1 MFIGIDHGTTAMRF
15 ASAKGQFKMS
25 RESATSFT
33 VSDLSRLCPID
44 EIEGIALTY
53 SMGDNFSKI
62 TPIDRLKN
70 RGLISREGAGKH
82 IGGGTRVFD
91 EIQQS
96 GIPAV
101 VIPGLHDKSPT
112 DPRFKVY
119 SHQSSPEK
127 IGIAY
132 EACHDLG
139 DDVIVSDV
147 SSNTVTL
154 LVSAGHI
161 VGAFDACIFAP
172 GTRHGAL
179 DVDAIRRIDAGEI
192 TANEAFQAA
201 GVNVKLP
208 EGERIRAIAM
218 FSAMECASLLLLN
231 REAKIA
237 LAGSLAP
244 VVAPE
249 VRELLRREVAI
260 YDEWCAAR
268 GLARIAQDV
277 FSGASQILGIDVDL

>member
-15 ASAKGQFKMS
+15 ASASGQFKIS
-25 RESATSFT
+25 RESATSFH
-33 VSDLSRLCPID
+33 VSDLSRLCPPD

-62 TPIDRLKN
+62 TPIRKLKN
-70 RGLISREGAGKH
+70 RGLVSREGAGKH

-91 EIQQS
+91 AIKKS
-96 GIPAV
+96 GIPAF
-101 VIPGLHDKSPT
+101 VIPGLHAKSPT

-132 EACHDLG
+132 EVCHNLG
-139 DDVIVSDV
+139 KNVIVSDV

-192 TANEAFQAA
+192 TANEAFQTA
-201 GVNVKLP
+201 GVDFALP
-208 EGERIRAIAM
+208 KKERIRTVAM
-218 FSAMECASLLLLN
+218 FSAMECAALLLLN
-231 REAKIA
+231 RRAVIA

-244 VVAPE
+244 VIAPE
-249 VRELLRREVAI
+249 VRDLLGKDVAV

-268 GLARIAQDV
+268 GLARIAEDV
-277 FSGASQILGIDVDL
+277 FSGEGQILGLGVDL